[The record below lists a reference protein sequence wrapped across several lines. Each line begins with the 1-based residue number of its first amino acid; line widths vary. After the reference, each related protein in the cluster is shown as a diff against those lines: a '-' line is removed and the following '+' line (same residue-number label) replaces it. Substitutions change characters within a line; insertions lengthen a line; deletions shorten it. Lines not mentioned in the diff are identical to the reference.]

1 MISTIDRRFP
11 NVVGRRQIGHF
22 ILGAM
27 LSILATQSTV
37 AAPPSPVPGLPP
49 AQAPVFCLTNEH
61 VYQLLL
67 RTPFARLWNMFQ
79 MRLGL
84 VGRIRGSELIF
95 RGGIRNAET
104 ITYAIERHE
113 GGIALLNMRVRLHN
127 LSEDRTGTDMC
138 LRTFVIIN
146 GGPRVIP

>member
-1 MISTIDRRFP
+1 
-11 NVVGRRQIGHF
+11 
-22 ILGAM
+22 
-27 LSILATQSTV
+27 
-37 AAPPSPVPGLPP
+37 
-49 AQAPVFCLTNEH
+49 
-61 VYQLLL
+61 VYQRLL
-67 RTPFARLWNMFQ
+67 RTPFARLWNNFQ

-84 VGRIRGSELIF
+84 VGRIQGSRLIF

-113 GGIALLNMRVRLHN
+113 GGIALLNMRVRLHH

-146 GGPRVIP
+146 GGPRIIP